1 MSVQR
6 HIEDKLHLAFK
17 PEHLSV
23 VNESFMHAVPKDA
36 ETHFKVVIVS
46 SEFEGQRLV
55 SRHRAV
61 NQILVDELAG
71 PVHAL
76 ALHTYTPDEWLQY
89 YGKVPASP
97 ACLGGSKVE

>member
-6 HIEDKLHLAFK
+6 HIEDKLHVAFK
-17 PEHLSV
+17 PEHLEV
-23 VNESFMHAVPKDA
+23 NNESFMHSVPADA

-46 SEFEGQRLV
+46 SEFDGQRLV

-61 NQILVDELAG
+61 NHTLAEELAG

-76 ALHTYTPDEWLQY
+76 ALHTYTPEEWQQY
-89 YGKVPASP
+89 YGQVPVSP
-97 ACLGGSKVE
+97 ACLGGSKLG

>member
-6 HIEDKLHLAFK
+6 HIEDKLHVSFQPAHLA
-17 PEHLSV
+17 V
-23 VNESFMHAVPKDA
+23 TNESHMHAVPKDA

-46 SEFEGQRLV
+46 AEFEGQRLV

-61 NQILVDELAG
+61 NQVLADELAG

-76 ALHTYTPDEWLQY
+76 ALHTYTEAEWEQY
-89 YGKVPASP
+89 YGQVPASP
-97 ACLGGSKVE
+97 ACLGGSKLG